1 MPIRSV
7 LRFLSKLILDSKN
20 GKNRTKVVFDY
31 ALAASIAVVALSA
44 RFATNDLFSQF
55 GFPFIF
61 FFPAVLAT
69 AFLTSFWPSI
79 FCSLLSIAFA
89 WYFFVHPERSFFPVN
104 NNDLFALFFF
114 AAVLFTD
121 CIVIHLMKRSMTR
134 IKVAEAETRKAVKRQ
149 DDFLSVMAH
158 ELRNPIHVIKAC
170 AMIAQRNPASSENK
184 VKIIERQVVQMER
197 IVSDL
202 LDVARINTGKINISR
217 VSMDLAK
224 VVKDTVES
232 FVNIAAQR
240 QQEMV
245 LSIPDGVISIN
256 GDASRLTQVIENVF
270 SNASKFSPRNSAIKT
285 TVYLSA
291 DTATIKVTDFGKGIP
306 PESLESVFKFN
317 VQTEAADIQMGGL
330 GIGLALSL
338 YIINQHGGSIFASS
352 DGIGQGSTITMV
364 LPLIDAFSNTVD
376 DKAFNFSD

>member
-1 MPIRSV
+1 
-7 LRFLSKLILDSKN
+7 
-20 GKNRTKVVFDY
+20 
-31 ALAASIAVVALSA
+31 
-44 RFATNDLFSQF
+44 
-55 GFPFIF
+55 
-61 FFPAVLAT
+61 
-69 AFLTSFWPSI
+69 
-79 FCSLLSIAFA
+79 
-89 WYFFVHPERSFFPVN
+89 
-104 NNDLFALFFF
+104 
-114 AAVLFTD
+114 
-121 CIVIHLMKRSMTR
+121 MTR

-291 DTATIKVTDFGKGIP
+291 DTATIIVTDFGKGIP